1 MWMTE
6 NALQLGWGKEEMQGG
21 LIRGILG
28 LVLCENRFNLSDKT
42 FISIIDI

>member
-1 MWMTE
+1 MGERDVRGLM
-6 NALQLGWGKEEMQGG
+6 GG
-21 LIRGILG
+21 VLG